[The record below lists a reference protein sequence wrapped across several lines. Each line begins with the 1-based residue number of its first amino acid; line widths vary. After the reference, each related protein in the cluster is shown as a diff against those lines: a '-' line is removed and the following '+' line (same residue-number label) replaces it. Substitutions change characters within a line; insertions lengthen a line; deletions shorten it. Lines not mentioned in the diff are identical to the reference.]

1 MPVELKESGS
11 AVVSPE
17 TVEAEEAGD
26 DVEEARVHDPKNLLL
41 DDDCHCCAR
50 FNSGA
55 ERRLPRAR
63 RAAHAAVVAG
73 GALTLGALLAAFSLT
88 ACSDPGIVYRELGSD
103 DVARRFCSRCDFER
117 PIEARHCYDCD
128 LCVRDL
134 DHHCP
139 WTGKCI
145 GAKTIRNFYAFLVC
159 LLVHLV
165 YVVVMTVSFF
175 VRP

>member
-1 MPVELKESGS
+1 MPYAWTSAASACCRRWRSGRVGALSPTSGWHSGS
-11 AVVSPE
+11 
-17 TVEAEEAGD
+17 
-26 DVEEARVHDPKNLLL
+26 
-41 DDDCHCCAR
+41 CAR
-50 FNSGA
+50 CS
-55 ERRLPRAR
+55 
-63 RAAHAAVVAG
+63 
-73 GALTLGALLAAFSLT
+73 TLRSLILRQA

-165 YVVVMTVSFF
+165 YVVVMTVYFF